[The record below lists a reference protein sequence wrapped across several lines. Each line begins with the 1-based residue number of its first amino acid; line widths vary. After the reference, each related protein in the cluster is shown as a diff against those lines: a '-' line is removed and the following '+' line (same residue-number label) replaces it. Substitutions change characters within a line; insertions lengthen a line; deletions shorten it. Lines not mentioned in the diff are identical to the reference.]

1 MAIKYKRV
9 LIKVS
14 GEALAGADRFGVNAA
29 ELEKV
34 AFQIKEIRDAGV
46 EVAVVCGGGNFFRG
60 RTGEN
65 IDRPTAD
72 YMGML
77 ATVMNG
83 LAVQDA
89 LLSIDCFAKQIF
101 YCPNTDLLYLHGEMY
116 QELTARAEIWSSSL
130 QEWIITA

>member
-1 MAIKYKRV
+1 MGRKYKRV

-14 GEALAGADRFGVNAA
+14 GEALAGEDRFGVNAA

-34 AFQIKEIRDAGV
+34 ALQIKEIHDEGV
-46 EVAVVCGGGNFFRG
+46 QVAVVCGGGNFFRG

-77 ATVMNG
+77 ATVNWHFRT
-83 LAVQDA
+83 LCSQ
-89 LLSIDCFAKQIF
+89 
-101 YCPNTDLLYLHGEMY
+101 
-116 QELTARAEIWSSSL
+116 
-130 QEWIITA
+130 